1 MHINYV
7 IVLLII
13 IKHLY
18 SDPVKL
24 MLCFIFIQGITILG
38 GENSKKLDLGIFV
51 KSVTEGGPAWN
62 DGRLKAG

>member
-1 MHINYV
+1 
-7 IVLLII
+7 
-13 IKHLY
+13 
-18 SDPVKL
+18 